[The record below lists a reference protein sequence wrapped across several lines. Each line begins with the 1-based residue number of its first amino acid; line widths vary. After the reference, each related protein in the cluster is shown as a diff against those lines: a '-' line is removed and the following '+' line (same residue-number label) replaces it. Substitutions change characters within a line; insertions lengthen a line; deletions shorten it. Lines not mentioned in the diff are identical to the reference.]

1 MRDEMTVSQLLWV
14 IAYYGSM
21 IGVAALILWLIGVRF

>member
-1 MRDEMTVSQLLWV
+1 MKDEMTVSQLLWI

-21 IGVAALILWLIGVRF
+21 IGVAWLVLYLLGVRF